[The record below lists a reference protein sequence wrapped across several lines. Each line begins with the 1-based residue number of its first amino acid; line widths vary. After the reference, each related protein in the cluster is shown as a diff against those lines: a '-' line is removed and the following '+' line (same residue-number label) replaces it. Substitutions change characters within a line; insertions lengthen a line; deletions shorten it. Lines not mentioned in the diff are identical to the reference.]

1 MRLIVTADLHY
12 DIARSM
18 APTEQLA
25 ARVNRHGGDALLIV
39 GDACGRDPD
48 ILRRCLALFD
58 AFPGR
63 VFYVAGNHDLWTY
76 GGSSL
81 ERYER
86 ELADVCREAGAW
98 YLDER
103 PYIRDGIALVGSIG
117 WYDYSFRQDSLG
129 IPLRFYERKVAPGA
143 AARLDEFRHLVDG
156 HDDVT
161 PSMLAITTRW
171 MDGAYVRLPMTDI
184 EFTKRIHD
192 RLAEHLRHAAGEA
205 ERIVVAMHHL
215 PFEEMVRRSGRP
227 NWDFANAYMGS
238 RSLGELLLSVPKVS
252 HVFCGHTHF
261 RHRVRCGH
269 IECVNV
275 GSTYIAKRC
284 EVLEVG

>member
-12 DIARSM
+12 DIARSV

-25 ARVNRHGGDALLIV
+25 GRVNKRGGDALLIV
-39 GDACGRDPD
+39 GDACGRDLS

-63 VFYVAGNHDLWTY
+63 IFYVAGNHDLWTL

-86 ELADVCREAGAW
+86 ELADVCREAGVW

-103 PYIRDGIALVGSIG
+103 PYIQDGIALVGSIG
-117 WYDYSFRQDSLG
+117 WYDYTFRQESLG
-129 IPLRFYERKVAPGA
+129 IPVRFYEHKVAPGA
-143 AARLDEFRHLVDG
+143 AARLDEYRHLVNG
-156 HDDVT
+156 YDDVA
-161 PSMLAITTRW
+161 PSMLDITTRW

-184 EFTKRIHD
+184 EFTQRVRD
-192 RLAEHLRHAAGEA
+192 RLVEHLRGAAGQAGE
-205 ERIVVAMHHL
+205 IVVAMHHL
-215 PFEEMVRRSGRP
+215 PFDEMVRHSGRP

-238 RSLGELLLSVPKVS
+238 RSFGELLLSEPKVRY
-252 HVFCGHTHF
+252 VFCGHTHL
-261 RHRVRCGH
+261 RQRVRREH
-269 IECVNV
+269 IECINV

-284 EVLEVG
+284 EVLDLG